1 MSIELNVF
9 LTRVTSQVKT
19 VLYSPLTLQRYSI
32 KTGANSAIL
41 VVRTLTNRS
50 TASHCTVYTPPASM
64 KKLRMSQNNTILLM
78 DSNSCNHQVY
88 CVEVS
93 MNDERQR
100 PTNGRHLRRR
110 PDSQAHSRTTCWL
123 RQIYLVEDSLSHQDD
138 LSTERAGLV
147 SRSKMLVHQKV
158 SFIVRHECLMKIW
171 ARRSRSHLRQVMATA
186 IISITCQKRRIWW
199 LLLYQ
204 LAILGNLPPLKSLTM
219 QMEVII
225 WHLRDRLHQQHLMLW
240 QIN

>member
-1 MSIELNVF
+1 
-9 LTRVTSQVKT
+9 
-19 VLYSPLTLQRYSI
+19 
-32 KTGANSAIL
+32 
-41 VVRTLTNRS
+41 
-50 TASHCTVYTPPASM
+50 M

-93 MNDERQR
+93 MNDVRQR
-100 PTNGRHLRRR
+100 PTKERPSRRQQG
-110 PDSQAHSRTTCWL
+110 SLAHFRTICWL
-123 RQIYLVEDSLSHQDD
+123 RQICSVEDSLSHQDD

-147 SRSKMLVHQKV
+147 SRSKMSVHLKV
-158 SFIVRHECLMKIW
+158 SFIVRHESLMKIW

-204 LAILGNLPPLKSLTM
+204 LAILGNLPPLKSLIM
-219 QMEVII
+219 QMQAII
-225 WHLRDRLHQQHLMLW
+225 WHLRGRPHLRHLMLW